1 MTTERIMRAMVRMD
15 GRKSR
20 RTEREMARGWVR
32 TARAMW
38 ITGGVTMMRSRKRMR
53 MRYSCWRKVL
63 KRQPRRK
70 KVKASIVIA
79 SIMSHWALRTLRL
92 QSSVVRGQKR
102 VTRLKRVS
110 PMDIGVISV
119 IFL

>member
-1 MTTERIMRAMVRMD
+1 MRAMVRMD
-15 GRKSR
+15 GRKSM
-20 RTEREMARGWVR
+20 RTEREMACGWVR

-38 ITGGVTMMRSRKRMR
+38 MMGGVTMMTSRKRMR

-63 KRQPRRK
+63 KRHPRRM
-70 KVKASIVIA
+70 KVKASMVMA

-92 QSSVVRGQKR
+92 QSNVVRGQNS
-102 VTRLKRVS
+102 VTRPKRVS

-119 IFL
+119 IFW